1 MACLV
6 IPFGS
11 WKGIISFDGDF
22 IFFAYILALGK
33 FFSIISAM
41 DTGSSFEGMGASRE
55 ALYSMLAEPAFF
67 ILIGSFA
74 LLTGNTSFHNIFS
87 SLHLGSSITYTL
99 GALASFVLIMIAMI
113 ENSRMPVDDPKTHLE
128 LTMIHEVM
136 ILDNS
141 GFDLG
146 LILSTGFLK
155 FAMYG
160 AIIADFF
167 IGGLSLTW
175 ALPLFLLIQMLFAV
189 IVGLIESFMAR
200 YRMSHNPQFIL
211 ALSMTNVLL
220 IIFIISLLYVSI
232 ANRIITYVRVLA
244 LQGFI
249 LFGVTFLQL
258 KDIQTWNLV
267 LILLETIVFK
277 TIAVPVFLSYL
288 IKRNKITRET
298 EPYLPHFVSL
308 FIITLIVV
316 ITVLL
321 ANSIQDTHLDKIF
334 FIVSLSTLF
343 TGLYFIASRKKII
356 THVMG
361 YLMIENGVFVL
372 SLAVG
377 NEMPNLVNLGI
388 MLDVFASVLILGI
401 FLNKIGDVFKAV
413 DVDQLSNLKD
423 Y

>member
-1 MACLV
+1 
-6 IPFGS
+6 
-11 WKGIISFDGDF
+11 
-22 IFFAYILALGK
+22 
-33 FFSIISAM
+33 
-41 DTGSSFEGMGASRE
+41 
-55 ALYSMLAEPAFF
+55 
-67 ILIGSFA
+67 
-74 LLTGNTSFHNIFS
+74 
-87 SLHLGSSITYTL
+87 
-99 GALASFVLIMIAMI
+99 
-113 ENSRMPVDDPKTHLE
+113 
-128 LTMIHEVM
+128 
-136 ILDNS
+136 
-141 GFDLG
+141 
-146 LILSTGFLK
+146 
-155 FAMYG
+155 
-160 AIIADFF
+160 
-167 IGGLSLTW
+167 
-175 ALPLFLLIQMLFAV
+175 
-189 IVGLIESFMAR
+189 
-200 YRMSHNPQFIL
+200 
-211 ALSMTNVLL
+211 MTNVLL

-244 LQGFI
+244 LQGFT

-258 KDIQTWNLV
+258 QDIQTWNLV

-277 TIAVPVFLSYL
+277 ALAVPIFLGYL

-298 EPYLPHFVSL
+298 EPYLPHFLSL
-308 FIITLIVV
+308 IIITLIVV

-401 FLNKIGDVFKAV
+401 FLNKIGDVFKDV

>member
-1 MACLV
+1 
-6 IPFGS
+6 
-11 WKGIISFDGDF
+11 
-22 IFFAYILALGK
+22 
-33 FFSIISAM
+33 
-41 DTGSSFEGMGASRE
+41 
-55 ALYSMLAEPAFF
+55 
-67 ILIGSFA
+67 
-74 LLTGNTSFHNIFS
+74 
-87 SLHLGSSITYTL
+87 
-99 GALASFVLIMIAMI
+99 
-113 ENSRMPVDDPKTHLE
+113 
-128 LTMIHEVM
+128 
-136 ILDNS
+136 
-141 GFDLG
+141 
-146 LILSTGFLK
+146 
-155 FAMYG
+155 
-160 AIIADFF
+160 
-167 IGGLSLTW
+167 
-175 ALPLFLLIQMLFAV
+175 
-189 IVGLIESFMAR
+189 
-200 YRMSHNPQFIL
+200 
-211 ALSMTNVLL
+211 MTNVLL

-244 LQGFI
+244 LQGVI

-258 KDIQTWNLV
+258 HDIQTWNLV
-267 LILLETIVFK
+267 LIMLETVVFK
-277 TIAVPVFLSYL
+277 AIAVPVFLGYL
-288 IKRNKITRET
+288 IKRNKITRVT
-298 EPYLPHFVSL
+298 EPYLPNFISL
-308 FIITLIVV
+308 IIITMIVV

-401 FLNKIGDVFKAV
+401 FLNKIGDVFKAA

>member
-1 MACLV
+1 
-6 IPFGS
+6 
-11 WKGIISFDGDF
+11 
-22 IFFAYILALGK
+22 
-33 FFSIISAM
+33 
-41 DTGSSFEGMGASRE
+41 
-55 ALYSMLAEPAFF
+55 
-67 ILIGSFA
+67 
-74 LLTGNTSFHNIFS
+74 
-87 SLHLGSSITYTL
+87 
-99 GALASFVLIMIAMI
+99 
-113 ENSRMPVDDPKTHLE
+113 
-128 LTMIHEVM
+128 
-136 ILDNS
+136 
-141 GFDLG
+141 
-146 LILSTGFLK
+146 
-155 FAMYG
+155 
-160 AIIADFF
+160 
-167 IGGLSLTW
+167 
-175 ALPLFLLIQMLFAV
+175 
-189 IVGLIESFMAR
+189 
-200 YRMSHNPQFIL
+200 
-211 ALSMTNVLL
+211 MTNVLL

-277 TIAVPVFLSYL
+277 AIAVPVFLSYL
-288 IKRNKITRET
+288 IKRNKIIRET
-298 EPYLPHFVSL
+298 EPYLPHFISL
-308 FIITLIVV
+308 IIITLIIV

>member
-1 MACLV
+1 
-6 IPFGS
+6 
-11 WKGIISFDGDF
+11 
-22 IFFAYILALGK
+22 
-33 FFSIISAM
+33 
-41 DTGSSFEGMGASRE
+41 
-55 ALYSMLAEPAFF
+55 
-67 ILIGSFA
+67 
-74 LLTGNTSFHNIFS
+74 
-87 SLHLGSSITYTL
+87 
-99 GALASFVLIMIAMI
+99 
-113 ENSRMPVDDPKTHLE
+113 
-128 LTMIHEVM
+128 
-136 ILDNS
+136 
-141 GFDLG
+141 
-146 LILSTGFLK
+146 
-155 FAMYG
+155 
-160 AIIADFF
+160 
-167 IGGLSLTW
+167 
-175 ALPLFLLIQMLFAV
+175 
-189 IVGLIESFMAR
+189 
-200 YRMSHNPQFIL
+200 
-211 ALSMTNVLL
+211 MTNVLL

-258 KDIQTWNLV
+258 QDIQTWNLV
-267 LILLETIVFK
+267 LIMLETIVFK
-277 TIAVPVFLSYL
+277 AIAVPVFLAYL

-298 EPYLPHFVSL
+298 EPYLPHFISL
-308 FIITLIVV
+308 IIITLIVV

-401 FLNKIGDVFKAV
+401 FLNKIGDVFKDV
-413 DVDQLSNLKD
+413 DVDQLTNLKD

>member
-1 MACLV
+1 
-6 IPFGS
+6 
-11 WKGIISFDGDF
+11 
-22 IFFAYILALGK
+22 
-33 FFSIISAM
+33 
-41 DTGSSFEGMGASRE
+41 
-55 ALYSMLAEPAFF
+55 
-67 ILIGSFA
+67 
-74 LLTGNTSFHNIFS
+74 
-87 SLHLGSSITYTL
+87 
-99 GALASFVLIMIAMI
+99 
-113 ENSRMPVDDPKTHLE
+113 
-128 LTMIHEVM
+128 
-136 ILDNS
+136 
-141 GFDLG
+141 
-146 LILSTGFLK
+146 
-155 FAMYG
+155 
-160 AIIADFF
+160 
-167 IGGLSLTW
+167 
-175 ALPLFLLIQMLFAV
+175 
-189 IVGLIESFMAR
+189 
-200 YRMSHNPQFIL
+200 
-211 ALSMTNVLL
+211 MTNVLL

-277 TIAVPVFLSYL
+277 AVAVPVFLSYL
-288 IKRNKITRET
+288 IRRNKITRES
-298 EPYLPHFVSL
+298 EPYLPHFISL
-308 FIITLIVV
+308 IIITMIIV

-321 ANSIQDTHLDKIF
+321 ANSIRDTHLDKIF

-401 FLNKIGDVFKAV
+401 FLNKIGDVFKVA

>member
-1 MACLV
+1 
-6 IPFGS
+6 
-11 WKGIISFDGDF
+11 
-22 IFFAYILALGK
+22 
-33 FFSIISAM
+33 
-41 DTGSSFEGMGASRE
+41 
-55 ALYSMLAEPAFF
+55 
-67 ILIGSFA
+67 
-74 LLTGNTSFHNIFS
+74 
-87 SLHLGSSITYTL
+87 
-99 GALASFVLIMIAMI
+99 
-113 ENSRMPVDDPKTHLE
+113 
-128 LTMIHEVM
+128 
-136 ILDNS
+136 
-141 GFDLG
+141 
-146 LILSTGFLK
+146 
-155 FAMYG
+155 
-160 AIIADFF
+160 
-167 IGGLSLTW
+167 
-175 ALPLFLLIQMLFAV
+175 
-189 IVGLIESFMAR
+189 
-200 YRMSHNPQFIL
+200 
-211 ALSMTNVLL
+211 MTNVLL

-267 LILLETIVFK
+267 LILLETIVFRAL
-277 TIAVPVFLSYL
+277 AVPMFLGYL
-288 IKRNKITRET
+288 INRNKITRET
-298 EPYLPHFVSL
+298 EPYLPHFISL
-308 FIITLIVV
+308 IIITMIVV

>member
-1 MACLV
+1 
-6 IPFGS
+6 
-11 WKGIISFDGDF
+11 
-22 IFFAYILALGK
+22 
-33 FFSIISAM
+33 
-41 DTGSSFEGMGASRE
+41 
-55 ALYSMLAEPAFF
+55 
-67 ILIGSFA
+67 
-74 LLTGNTSFHNIFS
+74 
-87 SLHLGSSITYTL
+87 
-99 GALASFVLIMIAMI
+99 
-113 ENSRMPVDDPKTHLE
+113 
-128 LTMIHEVM
+128 
-136 ILDNS
+136 
-141 GFDLG
+141 
-146 LILSTGFLK
+146 
-155 FAMYG
+155 
-160 AIIADFF
+160 
-167 IGGLSLTW
+167 
-175 ALPLFLLIQMLFAV
+175 
-189 IVGLIESFMAR
+189 
-200 YRMSHNPQFIL
+200 
-211 ALSMTNVLL
+211 MTNVLL

-267 LILLETIVFK
+267 LILVETIVFR
-277 TIAVPVFLSYL
+277 AVVVPMFLSYL
-288 IKRNKITRET
+288 IRRNRITRET

-308 FIITLIVV
+308 IIITMIVV
-316 ITVLL
+316 ITVVL

>member
-1 MACLV
+1 
-6 IPFGS
+6 
-11 WKGIISFDGDF
+11 
-22 IFFAYILALGK
+22 
-33 FFSIISAM
+33 
-41 DTGSSFEGMGASRE
+41 
-55 ALYSMLAEPAFF
+55 
-67 ILIGSFA
+67 
-74 LLTGNTSFHNIFS
+74 
-87 SLHLGSSITYTL
+87 
-99 GALASFVLIMIAMI
+99 
-113 ENSRMPVDDPKTHLE
+113 
-128 LTMIHEVM
+128 
-136 ILDNS
+136 
-141 GFDLG
+141 
-146 LILSTGFLK
+146 
-155 FAMYG
+155 
-160 AIIADFF
+160 
-167 IGGLSLTW
+167 
-175 ALPLFLLIQMLFAV
+175 
-189 IVGLIESFMAR
+189 
-200 YRMSHNPQFIL
+200 
-211 ALSMTNVLL
+211 MTNVLL
-220 IIFIISLLYVSI
+220 ILFIISLLYVGI

-258 KDIQTWNLV
+258 SEIQTWNLV
-267 LILLETIVFK
+267 LILLETVVFK
-277 TIAVPVFLSYL
+277 AVAVPLFLGYL

-308 FIITLIVV
+308 IIITMIIV

-361 YLMIENGVFVL
+361 YLIIENGVFVL

-401 FLNKIGDVFKAV
+401 FLNKIGDVFKDV

>member
-1 MACLV
+1 
-6 IPFGS
+6 
-11 WKGIISFDGDF
+11 
-22 IFFAYILALGK
+22 
-33 FFSIISAM
+33 
-41 DTGSSFEGMGASRE
+41 
-55 ALYSMLAEPAFF
+55 
-67 ILIGSFA
+67 
-74 LLTGNTSFHNIFS
+74 
-87 SLHLGSSITYTL
+87 
-99 GALASFVLIMIAMI
+99 
-113 ENSRMPVDDPKTHLE
+113 
-128 LTMIHEVM
+128 
-136 ILDNS
+136 
-141 GFDLG
+141 
-146 LILSTGFLK
+146 
-155 FAMYG
+155 
-160 AIIADFF
+160 
-167 IGGLSLTW
+167 
-175 ALPLFLLIQMLFAV
+175 
-189 IVGLIESFMAR
+189 
-200 YRMSHNPQFIL
+200 
-211 ALSMTNVLL
+211 MTNVLL

-277 TIAVPVFLSYL
+277 AIAVPVFLSYL

-298 EPYLPHFVSL
+298 EPYLPHFISL
-308 FIITLIVV
+308 IIITLIVV

-321 ANSIQDTHLDKIF
+321 ANSIEDTYLDKIF

-401 FLNKIGDVFKAV
+401 FLNKIGDVFKVV

>member
-1 MACLV
+1 
-6 IPFGS
+6 
-11 WKGIISFDGDF
+11 
-22 IFFAYILALGK
+22 
-33 FFSIISAM
+33 
-41 DTGSSFEGMGASRE
+41 
-55 ALYSMLAEPAFF
+55 
-67 ILIGSFA
+67 
-74 LLTGNTSFHNIFS
+74 
-87 SLHLGSSITYTL
+87 
-99 GALASFVLIMIAMI
+99 
-113 ENSRMPVDDPKTHLE
+113 
-128 LTMIHEVM
+128 
-136 ILDNS
+136 
-141 GFDLG
+141 
-146 LILSTGFLK
+146 
-155 FAMYG
+155 
-160 AIIADFF
+160 
-167 IGGLSLTW
+167 
-175 ALPLFLLIQMLFAV
+175 
-189 IVGLIESFMAR
+189 
-200 YRMSHNPQFIL
+200 
-211 ALSMTNVLL
+211 MTNVLL

-249 LFGVTFLQL
+249 LFGVTFMQL

-267 LILLETIVFK
+267 LILLETIVFRAL
-277 TIAVPVFLSYL
+277 AVPMFLGYL

-308 FIITLIVV
+308 IIITMIVV
-316 ITVLL
+316 VTVLL

-401 FLNKIGDVFKAV
+401 FLNKIGDVFKDV

>member
-1 MACLV
+1 
-6 IPFGS
+6 
-11 WKGIISFDGDF
+11 
-22 IFFAYILALGK
+22 
-33 FFSIISAM
+33 
-41 DTGSSFEGMGASRE
+41 
-55 ALYSMLAEPAFF
+55 
-67 ILIGSFA
+67 
-74 LLTGNTSFHNIFS
+74 
-87 SLHLGSSITYTL
+87 
-99 GALASFVLIMIAMI
+99 
-113 ENSRMPVDDPKTHLE
+113 
-128 LTMIHEVM
+128 
-136 ILDNS
+136 
-141 GFDLG
+141 
-146 LILSTGFLK
+146 
-155 FAMYG
+155 
-160 AIIADFF
+160 
-167 IGGLSLTW
+167 
-175 ALPLFLLIQMLFAV
+175 
-189 IVGLIESFMAR
+189 
-200 YRMSHNPQFIL
+200 
-211 ALSMTNVLL
+211 MTNVLL

-232 ANRIITYVRVLA
+232 ANRINTYVRVLA

-277 TIAVPVFLSYL
+277 ALAVPVFLGYL
-288 IKRNKITRET
+288 IKRNKITRVA
-298 EPYLPHFVSL
+298 EPYLPHFISL
-308 FIITLIVV
+308 IITTMIVV

-321 ANSIQDTHLDKIF
+321 AGSIKDTHLDKIF

-401 FLNKIGDVFKAV
+401 FLNKIGDVFKDV

>member
-1 MACLV
+1 
-6 IPFGS
+6 
-11 WKGIISFDGDF
+11 
-22 IFFAYILALGK
+22 
-33 FFSIISAM
+33 
-41 DTGSSFEGMGASRE
+41 
-55 ALYSMLAEPAFF
+55 
-67 ILIGSFA
+67 
-74 LLTGNTSFHNIFS
+74 
-87 SLHLGSSITYTL
+87 
-99 GALASFVLIMIAMI
+99 
-113 ENSRMPVDDPKTHLE
+113 
-128 LTMIHEVM
+128 
-136 ILDNS
+136 
-141 GFDLG
+141 
-146 LILSTGFLK
+146 
-155 FAMYG
+155 
-160 AIIADFF
+160 
-167 IGGLSLTW
+167 
-175 ALPLFLLIQMLFAV
+175 
-189 IVGLIESFMAR
+189 
-200 YRMSHNPQFIL
+200 
-211 ALSMTNVLL
+211 MTNVLL

-267 LILLETIVFK
+267 LILMETIVFRAV
-277 TIAVPVFLSYL
+277 AVPMFLSYL
-288 IKRNKITRET
+288 IKRNRITRET

-308 FIITLIVV
+308 IIITMIVV